1 MERNRNGI
9 ASTFIAGTKFPC
21 DRARPDRRQK
31 QRDDRCDGPRKVGAA
46 VHRQLHP
53 LMMVSAKGRKGS
65 TRFYRSLRGIAIL
78 SMRLSL
84 MVHRDHPCGLRLRVL
99 AYWGCVTRG
108 NRFDRGRSEGLIV
121 KSTLRFVQ
129 LAVVAAAVTLAS
141 PALAVTDIMWWH
153 AMSGELGRQL
163 DKLAADFNASQSEY
177 RIVPTYK
184 GNYSETATATMM
196 AARGAIYPVFELM
209 RDEQEAFSTAAYLP
223 AITGY
228 YTDVAG
234 NMLSFP
240 FNSSTPILYYNKN
253 LFRAAG
259 LDPEVAPKTW
269 GEVGAAAKRLR
280 AYGAV
285 CGFTT
290 SWPSWIN
297 VENFSAFHNLP
308 MSTKAN
314 GFDGL
319 DAVLTFNNPLM
330 VRHVA
335 QLAEWQATKMFDYSG
350 RATSAEPRFQNGECG
365 IFIGS
370 SATRADIRANSK
382 FEVGYGMLPY
392 WPDVE
397 GAPQNTTIGGATL
410 WVLRDRPRDEYKGVA
425 KFFGFLSK
433 PEIQAVWH
441 QNTGYLPITRA
452 AFELTR
458 AQGFYD
464 RNPGTAISIEQITL
478 KAPTLNSR
486 GVRLGS
492 FVLIRDVID
501 DELEQAFS
509 GKKSAQ
515 AALDSAVERGNR
527 LLRQFERANPDR

>member
-1 MERNRNGI
+1 MKSNLR
-9 ASTFIAGTKFPC
+9 FL
-21 DRARPDRRQK
+21 QL
-31 QRDDRCDGPRKVGAA
+31 AA
-46 VHRQLHP
+46 V
-53 LMMVSAKGRKGS
+53 V
-65 TRFYRSLRGIAIL
+65 
-78 SMRLSL
+78 
-84 MVHRDHPCGLRLRVL
+84 
-99 AYWGCVTRG
+99 
-108 NRFDRGRSEGLIV
+108 
-121 KSTLRFVQ
+121 
-129 LAVVAAAVTLAS
+129 AAVTLAS
-141 PALAVTDIMWWH
+141 PAHAVTDIAWWH

-163 DKLAADFNASQSEY
+163 DKLAANFNASQSEY
-177 RIVPTYK
+177 RIVPSYK
-184 GNYSETATATMM
+184 GNYTETVTAAIFAFRSRSQPAIVQVSEIATATMM

-209 RDEQEAFSTAAYLP
+209 RDEHEAFSTAAYLP

-280 AYGAV
+280 AHGAV

-330 VRHVA
+330 ERHIA
-335 QLAEWQATKMFDYSG
+335 QLAEWQTSKMFDYSG

-410 WVLRDRPRDEYKGVA
+410 WVLRDRPREEYKGVA
-425 KFFGFLSK
+425 KFFGYLSK
-433 PEIQAVWH
+433 PEVQAAWH

-478 KAPTLNSR
+478 KAPTENSR

>member
-1 MERNRNGI
+1 MVKSVFR
-9 ASTFIAGTKFPC
+9 FLQC
-21 DRARPDRRQK
+21 
-31 QRDDRCDGPRKVGAA
+31 AA
-46 VHRQLHP
+46 V
-53 LMMVSAKGRKGS
+53 
-65 TRFYRSLRGIAIL
+65 
-78 SMRLSL
+78 
-84 MVHRDHPCGLRLRVL
+84 L
-99 AYWGCVTRG
+99 AA
-108 NRFDRGRSEGLIV
+108 FI
-121 KSTLRFVQ
+121 F
-129 LAVVAAAVTLAS
+129 AA
-141 PALAVTDIMWWH
+141 PARAATEIMWWH

-177 RIVPTYK
+177 RIVPNYK
-184 GNYSETATATMM
+184 GNYTETVTAAIFAFRSRSQPAIVQVNEIATATMM
-196 AARGAIYPVFELM
+196 AAKGAIYPVFELM
-209 RDEQEAFSTAAYLP
+209 RDEKEPFSPAAYLP
-223 AITGY
+223 AVTGY
-228 YTDVAG
+228 YADVAG

-240 FNSSTPILYYNKN
+240 FNASTPILYYNKN

-269 GEVGAAAKRLR
+269 LDVGAAAKRLR
-280 AYGAV
+280 ASGAV

-308 MSTKAN
+308 LSTKAN

-319 DAVLTFNNPLM
+319 DAVLTINNPVM
-330 VRHVA
+330 ARHIA
-335 QLAEWQATKMFDYSG
+335 QLAEWQTTKVFDYSG
-350 RATSAEPRFQNGECG
+350 RATTAEPRFQNGECG

-370 SATRADIRANSK
+370 SATRADIKANSK

-397 GAPQNTTIGGATL
+397 GAPQNTIIGGATL
-410 WVLRDRPRDEYKGVA
+410 WVLRDRPRAEYKGVA
-425 KFFGFLSK
+425 KFFGYLSK
-433 PEIQAVWH
+433 PEIQAAWH
-441 QNTGYLPITRA
+441 QNTGYLPVTRA
-452 AFELTR
+452 AFDLTR

-478 KAPTLNSR
+478 KPPTENSK

-515 AALDSAVERGNR
+515 EALNSAVERGNR